1 MSKVLALSKKTRDY
15 VLKDY
20 RGKENPPTFTIKSM
34 PRRHFYK
41 LLSESNIRV
50 PKGITVK
57 GEADIENMNIWE
69 MMYKNHEANLKI
81 LENGYL
87 TGWSNVVDEIGELFT
102 FAKEN
107 IEDLHEDVVNELVK
121 EIVGDV
127 TPAESKNS

>member
-1 MSKVLALSKKTRDY
+1 MGKVLALSKKTREY

-20 RGKENPPTFTIKSM
+20 RDKENPPKFIIKSM
-34 PRRHFYK
+34 SKRHFYK

-50 PKGITVK
+50 PKGITAK

-69 MMYKNHEANLKI
+69 MMHKNYEANLKI

-87 TGWSNVVDEIGELFT
+87 TGWSDVMDEAGDPLS

-107 IEDLHEDVVNELVK
+107 IEYLHEDIITELVK
-121 EIVGDV
+121 EIVGEI